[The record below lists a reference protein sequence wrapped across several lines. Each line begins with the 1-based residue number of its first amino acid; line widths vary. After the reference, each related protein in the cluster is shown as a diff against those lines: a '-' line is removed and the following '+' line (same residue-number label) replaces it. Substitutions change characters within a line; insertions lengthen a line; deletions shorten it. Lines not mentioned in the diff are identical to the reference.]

1 MISSNAPPDKVR
13 VPTQVSDLV
22 SQGGSSGHWADTNP
36 PWGGNSS
43 QEVVTVP
50 RGVERGSDTTS
61 SWPLAH
67 GGQAVGST
75 AEAQVRGGAVGGV
88 LASGSTAIPVAV
100 GLHREGKR
108 GECLPSDAW
117 LRANPS
123 NSRCTQRSY
132 ADLQTELPSQT
143 PAPAQRACM
152 FLKHSMFYVHHML

>member
-100 GLHREGKR
+100 GLMAHVGATFLHPVFPRR
-108 GECLPSDAW
+108 GAFRVERVFSRMVHAPPVRSPLP
-117 LRANPS
+117 RIPH
-123 NSRCTQRSY
+123 Y
-132 ADLQTELPSQT
+132 I
-143 PAPAQRACM
+143 
-152 FLKHSMFYVHHML
+152 V